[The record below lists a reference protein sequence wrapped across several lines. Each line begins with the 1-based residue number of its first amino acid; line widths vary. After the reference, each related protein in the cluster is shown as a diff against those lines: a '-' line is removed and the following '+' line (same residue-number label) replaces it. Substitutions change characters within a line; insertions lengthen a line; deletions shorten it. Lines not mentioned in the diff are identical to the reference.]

1 MFEMTPLE
9 IKAESLAAL
18 LRAGLEEDFGRL
30 FQRETK
36 SIGSDQAEQLIEL
49 VNHRLAVGTRR
60 RNLKLMLSH
69 QSSSITLVDRSRLFG
84 DSFAVA
90 RQTFAI

>member
-1 MFEMTPLE
+1 M
-9 IKAESLAAL
+9 L

-30 FQRETK
+30 LQRETK
-36 SIGSDQAEQLIEL
+36 AIGADQAEELIAL
-49 VNHRLAVGTRR
+49 INHRLAIGTRK
-60 RNLKLMLSH
+60 RNLRIMLSH
-69 QSSSITLVDRSRLFG
+69 QSSSITLVDRSRFFG